1 VAADGEATDTLY
13 SDVFDRGG
21 RGDNRLG
28 NDWLIGKSRDTFA
41 ALGPFV
47 VPKEFVPNV
56 RNMSMRFAL
65 NAETLQEGN
74 TSQMIH
80 DVSNSPRTAAT
91 S

>member
-1 VAADGEATDTLY
+1 MYSIEAAAA
-13 SDVFDRGG
+13 
-21 RGDNRLG
+21 NRLG

-41 ALGPFV
+41 PLGPFV
-47 VPKEFVPNV
+47 VPKEFVPNA

-80 DVSNSPRTAAT
+80 DACSNSPRTAAT

>member
-1 VAADGEATDTLY
+1 MYSIEAAAATTVWATTG
-13 SDVFDRGG
+13 SSE
-21 RGDNRLG
+21 
-28 NDWLIGKSRDTFA
+28 SRVTPFA
-41 ALGPFV
+41 PLGPFV
-47 VPKEFVPNV
+47 VPKEFVPNA

-80 DVSNSPRTAAT
+80 DACSNSPRTAAT